1 MTKHN
6 DQQLALINAPVD
18 SRVVGVA
25 GAGTGKTTTIL
36 ARTKRVLEEYET
48 GRVLLI
54 TFTRAAANDLRLRIG
69 EEVDDDKDV
78 SRVMV
83 GTFHSIIGNIIRD
96 NATSVGLDTNFT
108 IIDEKST
115 QIMYRNI
122 IESNQDF
129 ESRVSNFVLAPN
141 EKKLGAKHFNA
152 VAHLVSVMTNTS
164 HPEEMMTGKFSDE
177 TKYKLQKAHF
187 SVYEKNVDMVTDL
200 LYEIFTAS
208 VKDGHRTNTVTYD
221 HILFIGYLLIQN
233 NMLEPFSDS
242 LAHTIVD
249 EYQDTNMLQDAFIQH
264 VAGDKLTI
272 VGDVD
277 QSIYE
282 FRGGKPSLITDH
294 AKQAQIFN
302 LSYNYRSFQPI
313 LNLANNVIAHN
324 QTGKEIRD
332 GLKSMRDTDN
342 NAHQLVLTASAHD
355 SLESEDII
363 KRIQH
368 LHDYDGVPYDEMAI
382 LIRSRMSLPSISHA
396 LARARLPVNDTTK
409 YADFMRSSVVTDIL
423 NYFKVFSNPKDV
435 YAFLGI
441 INTPKQG
448 IGPAKIKIL
457 QSHAENHKM
466 GVVEF
471 LLSSYT
477 EELTPAL
484 RKNVE
489 NFVNTYQDIID
500 LNDDVEF
507 RLTDLF
513 DYILSAFKYENWV
526 DGLKDNAKLKRDLI
540 TLRGIIAEFEEEYYE
555 EHEESTLYDIVNAFV
570 FEMTATTREE
580 SVEGVVLTTVHNAKG
595 LEWKHVF
602 IIGLEDEN
610 FPGTMVK
617 DEDDLEAERR
627 LMYVAL
633 TRAQDALYLYVSQN
647 RVTSNKELTPSRFV
661 QELGMPATHIL
672 KR

>member
-6 DQQLALINAPVD
+6 EQQIALINAPID
-18 SRVVGVA
+18 SKVVGVA

-69 EEVDDDKDV
+69 KEVEDAKDA
-78 SRVMV
+78 SRVIV
-83 GTFHSIIGNIIRD
+83 GTFHSVIGNLIREH
-96 NATSVGLDTNFT
+96 ATAVGLDTNFT

-122 IESNQDF
+122 IESSDDF
-129 ESRVSNFVLAPN
+129 TKRVMRFILQPDE
-141 EKKLGAKHFNA
+141 EKLMVRHYNA
-152 VAHLVSVMTNTS
+152 VAHLVSVMVNTS
-164 HPEEMMTGKFSDE
+164 YPEELMTGKFSDE

-187 SVYEKNVDMVTDL
+187 SVFEKNVDEVTQL

-221 HILFIGYLLIQN
+221 HILFIGYLLVKN
-233 NMLEPFSDS
+233 NMLTAFSDS

-249 EYQDTNMLQDAFIQH
+249 EYQDTNMLQDAFIRH

-282 FRGGKPSLITDH
+282 FRGGKPTLIIDH
-294 AKQAQIFN
+294 AKQAQVFN
-302 LSYNYRSFQPI
+302 LSYNYRSYQPI
-313 LNLANNVIAHN
+313 LDLANNVIAHN
-324 QTGKEIRD
+324 ETGREIRD
-332 GLKSMRDTDN
+332 RLKSLREIDYDTHN
-342 NAHQLVLTASAHD
+342 LALVASEND

-363 KRIQH
+363 SRIQQ
-368 LHDYDGVPYDEMAI
+368 LHNNGVPYDKMAI

-396 LARARLPVNDTTK
+396 LSKARIPVNDTTK
-409 YADFMRSSVVTDIL
+409 YADFMRSEVVTDIL

-448 IGPAKIKIL
+448 IGPAKVKLL
-457 QSHAENHKM
+457 QSHAEKHNM

-484 RKNVE
+484 RRNVQ
-489 NFVNTYQDIID
+489 NFINTYQDIID
-500 LNDDVEF
+500 LNDDSDF
-507 RLTDLF
+507 RLSHLF
-513 DYILSAFKYENWV
+513 DYIIKAFKYENWI
-526 DGLKDNAKLKRDLI
+526 DGLKNNAKLKRDLI
-540 TLRGIIAEFEEEYYE
+540 TLRGIIVEFEEEYYKN
-555 EHEESTLYDIVNAFV
+555 HEESTLYDIVNDFV

-595 LEWKHVF
+595 LEWEHVF
-602 IIGLEDEN
+602 LIGLEEEN

-617 DEDDLEAERR
+617 DSADLEAERR

-633 TRAQDALYLYVSQN
+633 TRAQNALYLYVSRN

-661 QELGMPATHIL
+661 QELGMGATHVL
-672 KR
+672 TR

>member
-6 DQQLALINAPVD
+6 EQQLALINAPID
-18 SRVVGVA
+18 QRVVGVA

-48 GRVLLI
+48 GKVLLI
-54 TFTRAAANDLRLRIG
+54 TFTRAAANDLRVRIAD
-69 EEVDDDKDV
+69 EVDEADV
-78 SRVMV
+78 KRVIV

-96 NATSVGLDTNFT
+96 HATAVGLDTNFT

-122 IESNQDF
+122 IESSDRIQQRVADF
-129 ESRVSNFVLAPN
+129 ILQPN
-141 EKKLGAKHFNA
+141 EKKLMAKHFNA
-152 VAHLVSVMTNTS
+152 VAHLVSVMVNTS
-164 HPEEMMTGKFSDE
+164 HPEELMTGKFSEE
-177 TKYKLQKAHF
+177 TKYKLMKAHY
-187 SVYEKNVDMVTDL
+187 SLYEDIIDKVTAL

-221 HILFIGYLLIQN
+221 HILFIGYLLVRN
-233 NMLEPFSDS
+233 NMVASFSDS
-242 LAHTIVD
+242 LVHTIVD

-282 FRGGKPSLITDH
+282 FRGGKPTLITDH

-302 LSYNYRSFQPI
+302 LSYNYRSYQPI
-313 LNLANNVIAHN
+313 LDVANNVIRHN
-324 QTGKEIRD
+324 HTGESIRD
-332 GLKSMRDTDN
+332 GLKAMRDDDN
-342 NAHQLVLTASAHD
+342 RCQVALVASEYD
-355 SLESEDII
+355 SLEADDII
-363 KRIQH
+363 ARINH
-368 LHDYDGVPYDEMAI
+368 LHKVEGVPYDEMAI

-396 LARARLPVNDTTK
+396 LAKSRIPVNDTTR
-409 YADFMRSSVVTDIL
+409 YADFMNSSVVTDIL

-448 IGPAKIKIL
+448 IGPGKIKTL
-457 QSHAENHKM
+457 QSHAEKHKL
-466 GVVEF
+466 GIVEF

-484 RKNVE
+484 RRNVE

-500 LNDDVEF
+500 LNDDAEF

-513 DYILSAFKYENWV
+513 DYIVKAFKYEAWI
-526 DGLKDNAKLKRDLI
+526 DGLKNNAKLKRDLI
-540 TLRGIIAEFEEEYYE
+540 TLRGIIKEFEEKYYE
-555 EHEESTLYDIVNAFV
+555 ENDESTLYDIVNDFV

-580 SVEGVVLTTVHNAKG
+580 SVEGVVLTTIHNAKG

-602 IIGLEDEN
+602 MIGLEQEN
-610 FPGTMVK
+610 FPGTQVK
-617 DEDDLEAERR
+617 DDADLEAERR
-627 LMYVAL
+627 LMYVGI
-633 TRAQDALYLYVSQN
+633 TRAQDGLYLYVSKR
-647 RVTSNKELTPSRFV
+647 RVTSNDDLTPSQFV
-661 QELGMPATHIL
+661 EELAMPATHIL
-672 KR
+672 TR